1 MKRIYL
7 LYFGGF
13 LASIFLGGV
22 VSIAYRYS
30 WWFLLLLAFPISFG
44 YVLLSELFLRI
55 NAVNIKK
62 VIIFTVVA
70 LLVVVGIFTLLSYYR
85 LDEKSLYGMTSII
98 GGISYMIGLMLI
110 GIRLINKWEEKKK
123 NENENSYLC

>member
-55 NAVNIKK
+55 NAVNLKK

-123 NENENSYLC
+123 NENSYLC

>member
-1 MKRIYL
+1 MKRIAL
-7 LYFGGF
+7 LYFGGM
-13 LASIFLGGV
+13 LLCIFLGGV

-55 NAVNIKK
+55 NAVNLKK
-62 VIIFTVVA
+62 MIIFTVVA

-123 NENENSYLC
+123 NENSYLY

>member
-1 MKRIYL
+1 MKRIAL
-7 LYFGGF
+7 LYFGGM
-13 LASIFLGGV
+13 LLCIFLGGV
-22 VSIAYRYS
+22 VSIAYCYS
-30 WWFLLLLAFPISFG
+30 WWWFLFLLAFPISFG
-44 YVLLSELFLRI
+44 YLLLSELFLRI
-55 NAVNIKK
+55 NAVNLKK
-62 VIIFTVVA
+62 MIIFTVVA

-123 NENENSYLC
+123 NENSYLY